1 MLILLNKEK
10 AFSHSNSFEA
20 KENSLLFPS
29 NYALALCEWYML
41 FEKIREMIASRL
53 IAHDVCVLQGMA
65 YFLGKKKVWFSGC
78 EEFYG
83 QV

>member
-1 MLILLNKEK
+1 
-10 AFSHSNSFEA
+10 
-20 KENSLLFPS
+20 
-29 NYALALCEWYML
+29 ML